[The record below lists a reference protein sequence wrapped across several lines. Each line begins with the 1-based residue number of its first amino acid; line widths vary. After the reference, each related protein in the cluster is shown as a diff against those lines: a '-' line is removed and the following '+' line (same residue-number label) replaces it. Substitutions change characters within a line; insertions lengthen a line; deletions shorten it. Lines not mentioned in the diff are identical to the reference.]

1 MIKFRLFKSKKKEEA
16 KEELPEAIEE
26 IVETEPVEKV
36 EEPVSQESNVEIT
49 EEKKEESFV
58 STPTDYYETLT
69 SSDTEETKMVETK
82 ETKEWTR
89 RTWEDIS
96 EIERIIDEMKI
107 ERTVKKETD
116 MEKKIDRILSK
127 SK

>member
-16 KEELPEAIEE
+16 KKELPEAIEE
-26 IVETEPVEKV
+26 IVETEPLEKV
-36 EEPVSQESNVEIT
+36 EQPVSQESNVQII

-69 SSDTEETKMVETK
+69 SSDAEETKMVETK

-107 ERTVKKETD
+107 ERTVKKEID
-116 MEKKIDRILSK
+116 MEKKIDRILSR

>member
-26 IVETEPVEKV
+26 IVETEPLEKV
-36 EEPVSQESNVEIT
+36 EEPVSQESNVQII

-89 RTWEDIS
+89 RTWEDLS

>member
-36 EEPVSQESNVEIT
+36 EEPVSQESNVQII

-89 RTWEDIS
+89 RTWEDLS

>member
-89 RTWEDIS
+89 RTWEDLS

>member
-89 RTWEDIS
+89 RTWKDIS
-96 EIERIIDEMKI
+96 EIEKIIDEMKI